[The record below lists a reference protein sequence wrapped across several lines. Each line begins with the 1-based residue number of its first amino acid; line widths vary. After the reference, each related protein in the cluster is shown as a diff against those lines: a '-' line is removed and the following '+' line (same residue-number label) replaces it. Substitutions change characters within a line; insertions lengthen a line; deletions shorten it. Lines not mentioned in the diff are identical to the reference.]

1 MATGLSLANKVQ
13 LLFGT
18 AVVAILAGALAV
30 PWFHAEELVYR
41 SQLEVSRQLADA
53 WLEVPDQVEAAGPIP
68 IKVYSVEQIRSEAD
82 IDPFLT
88 EAVQR
93 MESDAGLRELFQQ
106 LDSGNLVVYHYARAL
121 RGPAWNALMP
131 EAPPIGGEGLGG
143 VLAID
148 RPSELAAGQLLGN
161 RVYLFASWMV
171 ASLLAILLFWFI
183 VNRVILKPVRRL
195 RDTADKVE
203 QGDFSVRASIR
214 TGDDFESLAES
225 FNRMLDEIERT
236 SGQLRSVNETL
247 DLKVTELAEANIG
260 LFESNRLK
268 SEFLANVSHE
278 LKTPLNSIIGFAELL
293 EEMVDADAGPDSKQH
308 RYLGN
313 ITTSGHRLLEMIS
326 ELLEMAKIE
335 AGRVEVSIEPVEIR
349 ELLDGLAAIMRP
361 QAEKKRI
368 IIEVKISGDIPL
380 VETDAGKLQQVLFN
394 FLSNA
399 VKFSPEGSTVIL
411 AAEKMLRADKSVA
424 IRFRVSDHGPG
435 IPSDMQSSIFDK
447 FRQVDASHTRSH
459 GGTGL
464 GLAICRELAE
474 LIGASV
480 SLVSEPGSGS
490 TFSVEVPLTYR
501 EKELQPLLDQ

>member
-1 MATGLSLANKVQ
+1 
-13 LLFGT
+13 
-18 AVVAILAGALAV
+18 
-30 PWFHAEELVYR
+30 
-41 SQLEVSRQLADA
+41 
-53 WLEVPDQVEAAGPIP
+53 
-68 IKVYSVEQIRSEAD
+68 
-82 IDPFLT
+82 
-88 EAVQR
+88 
-93 MESDAGLRELFQQ
+93 
-106 LDSGNLVVYHYARAL
+106 
-121 RGPAWNALMP
+121 
-131 EAPPIGGEGLGG
+131 
-143 VLAID
+143 
-148 RPSELAAGQLLGN
+148 
-161 RVYLFASWMV
+161 
-171 ASLLAILLFWFI
+171 
-183 VNRVILKPVRRL
+183 
-195 RDTADKVE
+195 
-203 QGDFSVRASIR
+203 
-214 TGDDFESLAES
+214 
-225 FNRMLDEIERT
+225 
-236 SGQLRSVNETL
+236 
-247 DLKVTELAEANIG
+247 
-260 LFESNRLK
+260 
-268 SEFLANVSHE
+268 
-278 LKTPLNSIIGFAELL
+278 
-293 EEMVDADAGPDSKQH
+293 
-308 RYLGN
+308 
-313 ITTSGHRLLEMIS
+313 MIS

-368 IIEVKISGDIPL
+368 IIEVKIGNDIPL

-411 AAEKMLRADKSVA
+411 AAEKMLRADKSMA

-459 GGTGL
+459 EGTGL